1 MAEVQID
8 LIAAA
13 RQKAE
18 EQRQKLAEIEARA
31 NAATKEPWEI
41 IGGNEYLT
49 GLDIHIGP
57 SDEGGI
63 RLRDAEFLAHARTDV
78 PELLEIIREQAAQI
92 AAVREVTDEVEAGRD
107 LINLAISRGL
117 RRALGDIPPIQW
129 DDEDDY
135 EDEEDS
141 DV

>member
-1 MAEVQID
+1 MAEVQND
-8 LIAAA
+8 LIATA

-18 EQRQKLAEIEARA
+18 KQRQKLAEIEARA
-31 NAATKEPWEI
+31 NTATKGPWEI

-63 RLRDAEFLAHARTDV
+63 RLRDAEFIAHARTDV

-129 DDEDDY
+129 DEEDEDDA
-135 EDEEDS
+135 DEI
-141 DV
+141 

>member
-13 RQKAE
+13 RLKAE
-18 EQRQKLAEIEARA
+18 EQSQKLGEIEARA
-31 NAATKEPWEI
+31 NAATAGPWEI

-63 RLRDAEFLAHARTDV
+63 RLHDAEFLAHARTDV
-78 PELLEIIREQAAQI
+78 PELIAIIREQAAQI
-92 AAVREVTDEVEAGRD
+92 AAVREVTDEVEAGSA

-117 RRALGDIPPIQW
+117 RRALGDIPPLKW
-129 DDEDDY
+129 DDDDD
-135 EDEEDS
+135 EEEDS
-141 DV
+141 DED

>member
-18 EQRQKLAEIEARA
+18 AQRQKLAEIEARA
-31 NAATKEPWEI
+31 NAATKGPWEI

-63 RLRDAEFLAHARTDV
+63 RLRDAEFVAHSRTAV

-92 AAVREVTDEVEAGRD
+92 VAVREVTDEVEAGSA
-107 LINLAISRGL
+107 LINLAISRNL
-117 RRALGDIPPIQW
+117 RRALGDIPPINW
-129 DDEDDY
+129 DDEDD
-135 EDEEDS
+135 EDTEE
-141 DV
+141 

>member
-1 MAEVQID
+1 MTEVQTD

-18 EQRQKLAEIEARA
+18 EQLQKLAEIEERA
-31 NAATKEPWEI
+31 NAATEGPWEI

-63 RLRDAEFLAHARTDV
+63 RLRDAEFIAHTRTDV

-92 AAVREVTDEVEAGRD
+92 AAVREVTDEVEAGSA
-107 LINLAISRGL
+107 LINLAISRDL
-117 RRALGDIPPIQW
+117 RRALGDLPPIKW
-129 DDEDDY
+129 DDEDDAD
-135 EDEEDS
+135 EDTED
-141 DV
+141 